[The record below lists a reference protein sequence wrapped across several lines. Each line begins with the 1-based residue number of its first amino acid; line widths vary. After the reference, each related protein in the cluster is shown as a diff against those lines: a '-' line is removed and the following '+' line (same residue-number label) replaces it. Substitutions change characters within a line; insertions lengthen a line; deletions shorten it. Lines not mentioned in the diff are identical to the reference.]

1 MTILSSMTGINC
13 TRSLGHN
20 TIPYDRVRFWR
31 TLVCCHKIR
40 VTLFLEVDKLNK
52 NVFRQITFV
61 VSVQNVYSSILVPTK
76 TPELEKC
83 SDSRASDVSLDDPPT
98 QSWWK
103 HKHFCFLQY
112 WKWHKT
118 LWCGWVI
125 KGQVRSSKIW
135 KFLQLRCFRRYQDWR
150 VVHVLYR
157 KHKRA
162 LAEHIFILFIHFEK
176 QK

>member
-1 MTILSSMTGINC
+1 MTGINC

-76 TPELEKC
+76 TPERRKI
-83 SDSRASDVSLDDPPT
+83 SDSRSSGVPLDDPT
-98 QSWWK
+98 HTK
-103 HKHFCFLQY
+103 MFC
-112 WKWHKT
+112 
-118 LWCGWVI
+118 VI
-125 KGQVRSSKIW
+125 
-135 KFLQLRCFRRYQDWR
+135 FNTF
-150 VVHVLYR
+150 
-157 KHKRA
+157 
-162 LAEHIFILFIHFEK
+162 FF
-176 QK
+176 